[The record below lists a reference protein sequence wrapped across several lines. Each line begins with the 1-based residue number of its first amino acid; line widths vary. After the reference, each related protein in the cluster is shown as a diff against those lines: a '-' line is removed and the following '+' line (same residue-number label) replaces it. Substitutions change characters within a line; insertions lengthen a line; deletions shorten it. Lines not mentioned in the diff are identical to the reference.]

1 MDENFHLGDA
11 GSEKKASTVRIWG
24 DGRMEFS
31 MGDIKMAVHKQTF
44 K

>member
-11 GSEKKASTVRIWG
+11 GSEKKASTVISG